1 MSLDLT
7 GLGSVFDF
15 GSKIIDKIFPDPVQK
30 AQATLE
36 LTKLQ
41 QSGELAQLA
50 AETDLLKGQ
59 QAVNLEE
66 AKSESIFKSGWRPFV
81 GWICGTGL
89 AMQFLVAPVATFFA
103 AVFGHP
109 LVFPALDLSTLLTLL
124 FGMLG
129 MGTLRSFDKKQGI
142 K

>member
-1 MSLDLT
+1 
-7 GLGSVFDF
+7 
-15 GSKIIDKIFPDPVQK
+15 
-30 AQATLE
+30 
-36 LTKLQ
+36 
-41 QSGELAQLA
+41 
-50 AETDLLKGQ
+50 
-59 QAVNLEE
+59 
-66 AKSESIFKSGWRPFV
+66 
-81 GWICGTGL
+81 
-89 AMQFLVAPVATFFA
+89 MQFLVAPVATFFA

>member
-1 MSLDLT
+1 MDLT
-7 GLGSVFDF
+7 GLGSIFDF
-15 GSKIIDKIFPDPVQK
+15 GSKVLDKIFPDPVK
-30 AQATLE
+30 AQEAKLE
-36 LTKLQ
+36 LFKLQ
-41 QSGELAQLA
+41 QNGELAQLA

-103 AVFGHP
+103 SVFGHP

-129 MGTLRSFDKKQGI
+129 MGTLRSFDKKTRN
-142 K
+142 

>member
-66 AKSESIFKSGWRPFV
+66 AKSESVFKSGWRPFV

-103 AVFGHP
+103 SAVGHP

-129 MGTLRSFDKKQGI
+129 MGTLRSFDKKQSS